1 MLFDHDVQIFA
12 GASGAPM
19 INLSGE
25 IVGIQC
31 FEVSYTVHGYY
42 IPSNHQNAEYRYAYD
57 FKAEDKDKLPHL
69 EIVPLKFIHSN
80 IKQAIAV
87 EYIDKVFRRFFK
99 NERASEDCD
108 LNEFISGL
116 FKQRIENNFQ
126 KLLRAEDNFRTILMN
141 RSTTSKITIKVKLKF

>member
-99 NERASEDCD
+99 NEQASEDCD

>member
-1 MLFDHDVQIFA
+1 
-12 GASGAPM
+12 
-19 INLSGE
+19 
-25 IVGIQC
+25 
-31 FEVSYTVHGYY
+31 
-42 IPSNHQNAEYRYAYD
+42 
-57 FKAEDKDKLPHL
+57 LPPL
-69 EIVPLKFIHSN
+69 EIVPLKFIPSN

-87 EYIDKVFRRFFK
+87 EYIDKVFRKFFK

-108 LNEFISGL
+108 LNKFISGL

>member
-99 NERASEDCD
+99 NERASKDCD

-116 FKQRIENNFQ
+116 
-126 KLLRAEDNFRTILMN
+126 
-141 RSTTSKITIKVKLKF
+141 SKEYIVIMLF